1 MTLPKTPS
9 SLHPARHDAM
19 LSPETELA
27 LARAWRESGDEAAKV
42 RLITSHLPLV
52 LKAAGRFRG
61 YGLLADDLIAEGN
74 VGLLRALDGFE
85 PERGLRFATYAQW
98 WVRACMY
105 EYVLKFSTPVSFSVT
120 AERKRIFFKLK
131 ALKAKLL
138 GPRGGQ
144 LGPAEAASVARDLKV
159 SAKTVVEMDRLMSH
173 PARSL
178 DAPLVAGNPTSL
190 GDLLPSE
197 TPDAETA
204 LGERQELAL
213 RRGALA
219 RNWPSLTEREQAIL
233 TERALRERPLKLEE
247 LAKRFGISRERV
259 RQIEAEAIRKL
270 RRLMVP
276 AEQGLAAM

>member
-9 SLHPARHDAM
+9 RLHPPRADGM
-19 LSPETELA
+19 LGVEDEIA
-27 LARAWRESGDEAAKV
+27 LIRAWRQTGDEAAKS
-42 RLITSHLPLV
+42 RLITAHLPLV
-52 LKAAGRFRG
+52 LKAATRFRF
-61 YGLLADDLIAEGN
+61 YGLAADDLIAEGN
-74 VGLLRALDGFE
+74 LGLLRALDGFE

-105 EYVLKFSTPVSFSVT
+105 EHVLKFSTPVSFSVT
-120 AERKRIFFKLK
+120 AGRKRIFFKLK

-138 GPRGGQ
+138 GVRGGQ
-144 LGPAEAASVARDLKV
+144 LSPTEVADIARDLKV
-159 SAKTVVEMDRLMSH
+159 SAKAVSEMDRLMSH

-197 TPDAETA
+197 SPDAETA
-204 LGERQELAL
+204 LGERQEMAL
-213 RRGALA
+213 RRDALA
-219 RNWPSLTEREQAIL
+219 RSWPSLTEREQQIL

-259 RQIEAEAIRKL
+259 RQIEAEAMRKL

-276 AEQGLAAM
+276 TEAGMAGA